1 MPSDD
6 LFELSE
12 GEGGAREGLTV
23 HHCIAVKRVG
33 YAHRGADG
41 RETVR
46 RDLGGIRERARVRR
60 ELGGIRER
68 GLEDQREGLD
78 GKGKITKLGK

>member
-46 RDLGGIRERARVRR
+46 RDLGGIR
-60 ELGGIRER
+60 
-68 GLEDQREGLD
+68 
-78 GKGKITKLGK
+78 